1 MDVLFQNIEFT
12 IKEAISE
19 YSKIISSKY
28 NIDQDELH
36 TLWQSVSSNI
46 ELINKKTSTSSHIE
60 KTKDDDTASIVST
73 KSSKKSPAKAKVEK
87 SCEGGVC
94 CYIIKRGE
102 KSGSRCDK
110 PKKVGDYCTLHK
122 KYASESSDNASV
134 TGSVVSTKSK
144 ASTTSSKPV
153 KKSVDKILRKNKDL
167 DKFWHAESRMV
178 FKSKTERVVIGRE
191 SSGEI
196 LPLSPDDK
204 MVCEQYG
211 FKYAK
216 EDDHEGR
223 HELAECE
230 DDGGCD
236 ESKSCDIEDV
246 LNEIKE

>member
-28 NIDQDELH
+28 NIDQEELH

-46 ELINKKTSTSSHIE
+46 ELVNKKTSTSSHIE

-73 KSSKKSPAKAKVEK
+73 KSKTSKKSPAKAKADK

-122 KYASESSDNASV
+122 KYASESDNASV
-134 TGSVVSTKSK
+134 TSTKSK

-153 KKSVDKILRKNKDL
+153 KKSVDKVLRKNKDL

-196 LPLSPDDK
+196 LQLSPDDK
-204 MVCEQYG
+204 IICEQYG
-211 FKYAK
+211 FKYEK
-216 EDDHEGR
+216 EDESESR

-230 DDGGCD
+230 DDGGCE